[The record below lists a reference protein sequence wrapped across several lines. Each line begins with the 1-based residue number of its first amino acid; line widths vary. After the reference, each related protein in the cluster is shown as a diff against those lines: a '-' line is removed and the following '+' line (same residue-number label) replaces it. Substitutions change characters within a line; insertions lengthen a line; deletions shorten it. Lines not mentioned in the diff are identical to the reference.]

1 MQFTSFCTGQITKRI
16 IPVNKQMMEN
26 NQMILRQ
33 KLLVLCM
40 NTRASKIKIPDTEL
54 LRKVTKDQNK

>member
-1 MQFTSFCTGQITKRI
+1 MQFTSFCIGQITKRI
-16 IPVNKQMMEN
+16 IPINKQMMEN
-26 NQMILRQ
+26 NEMILRQ

-40 NTRASKIKIPDTEL
+40 NTRESKIKIADTEL